1 VAALDTIAPSAGI
14 APTPAG
20 VRYVTDRTPTGS
32 QRWLALDVARG
43 VAVAGMLVVEQMPGG
58 PRPHPWLVHAT
69 WNGWTGADLVF
80 PAFLFFVGIAVDQLV
95 HRRGPRPLLRLARRA
110 IALVILGVLF
120 NAWAGDGSNFGDA
133 RWPGV
138 LQRIG
143 VVGLLCGIV
152 VAICRRGIWSI
163 LLIAAVILVLYA
175 ALLTHV
181 PLACGT
187 GVITP
192 TCNLPGRIDVALFG
206 AAHVYQHGA
215 LGHDPEGVLSTMGAV
230 ATALIGVAVGRLMR
244 TRPGWPTMAT
254 LCGAALVAWMVTH
267 TGFVGAPVNKRMW
280 TPAFVLLTGATSTL
294 LLVACHGVSD
304 VGARMANPLVRRASQ
319 AVAWPWAALG
329 RNALVVYVGQH
340 VLGAVVAHT
349 PAHVGSQLTNTA
361 GLLQAHSFALGWLG
375 LDSQW
380 AYVTGML
387 LVWIAVAAAMHRA
400 RWYVTL

>member
-1 VAALDTIAPSAGI
+1 MAALDTIAPSAGI

-20 VRYVTDRTPTGS
+20 VRYVKDRTPTGS
-32 QRWLALDVARG
+32 ERWLALDVARG
-43 VAVAGMLVVEQMPGG
+43 VAVAGMLVVEQLPGG
-58 PRPHPWLVHAT
+58 PRSHPWLIHAT

-80 PAFLFFVGIAVDQLV
+80 PAFLFFAGIGVDELV
-95 HRRGPRPLLRLARRA
+95 RRRAATSLFRLARRA
-110 IALVILGVLF
+110 VVLLLLGLLF
-120 NAWAGDGSNFGDA
+120 NAWAGDGANFGDA

-143 VVGLLCGIV
+143 VVGMVCGIV
-152 VAICRRGIWSI
+152 VALCRRGIWSI
-163 LLIAAVILVLYA
+163 LLIAAGILMLYA

-187 GVITP
+187 GLITP

-230 ATALIGVAVGRLMR
+230 ATALIGVTVGRLMR
-244 TRPGWPTMAT
+244 TRPGWSTMAG
-254 LCGAALVAWMVTH
+254 LCAAALIAWMLTH
-267 TGFVGAPVNKRMW
+267 TGLAGPPVNKRMW
-280 TPAFVLLTGATSTL
+280 TPDFVLLTAAASTL
-294 LLVACHGVSD
+294 LLVGCHAVAD
-304 VGARMANPLVRRASQ
+304 VAASAANPLIRAGSQ
-319 AVAWPWAALG
+319 VAAWPWAALG

-340 VLGAVVAHT
+340 VIGAVVAHT

-361 GLLQAHSFALGWLG
+361 GYLQAHSFALGWLG

-387 LVWIAVAAAMHRA
+387 LVWVAVAAAMHGA